1 MKIQSSQYCTFYMVR
16 HGETEWNVKKIIQGH
31 TDIPLNAKGE
41 LQARSLGKLLA
52 GIQFDAAFSSDL
64 LRAKQTAEIIAVE
77 KKIAVQTTRLLRERS
92 FGKLEGQSWEK
103 ADSLLESLIHRLVF
117 MTDGEKRKHGL
128 ERAEN
133 NEDLLQRLIP
143 FLRELCIAYAGKTVL
158 IATHGGLMRA
168 FLIHLGFGTHETLR
182 SGAISNTGYVKI
194 ESDGVD
200 FFVKETAGVKK
211 SKLR

>member
-1 MKIQSSQYCTFYMVR
+1 MTGKNAYCTFYIIR
-16 HGETEWNVKKIIQGH
+16 HGETDWNAKKLLQGQ
-31 TDIPLNAKGE
+31 TDIPLNEKGKQ
-41 LQARSLGKLLA
+41 QALSLGKLLVN
-52 GIQFDAAFSSDL
+52 IRFDAAFSSDL
-64 LRAKQTAEIIAVE
+64 LRAKQTAEILAIE
-77 KKIAVQTTRLLRERS
+77 KKITVQTTKLLRERR

-103 ADSLLESLIHRLVF
+103 ADSRLESLIHRLVF
-117 MTDGEKRKHGL
+117 MTEEEKRKHGL

-133 NEDLLQRLIP
+133 NEDLIARLIP

-200 FFVKETAGVKK
+200 FFVKETMGVKK
-211 SKLR
+211 SA